1 MLGKLHRYVLWEVLR
16 LFIISLAVVTSVI
29 MAGVIVQRLVAEG
42 LGILAIIQLLPYGLP
57 IALQY
62 ALPATLLFSVCSV
75 FGRMAAEN
83 EIVAIKGSGVSP
95 LRVMTPVLFLA
106 LLLSPVAVWLNDLAM
121 SWGEPGMNRVVLY
134 SIEEIVYRVLKRDKS
149 YRSQGGF
156 EIAVKDI
163 EDRWLLSPVIT
174 IRSPGGSSHQTLS
187 AERAKLRLNPQRETL
202 SIELVDYQLVQGPKL
217 RFSDKDRHV
226 LEFPLHKA
234 ARKSARANRPSQ
246 LPLSQIGGEISR
258 EKTHFRRQQ
267 EQLVARC
274 AMGLSIGRQS
284 LFDDATAEKCRS
296 DQARSRRRLHRLHT
310 EPWRRWALG
319 FSCFFFVWFGLP
331 LAIWMRSADYA
342 TTFGACFF
350 PILAIYY
357 PIFGMGL
364 DRAKDGAWPPYSV
377 WICNVVMLVLGSV
390 LVRKAYR
397 H

>member
-1 MLGKLHRYVLWEVLR
+1 LGEVIR
-16 LFIISLAVVTSVI
+16 LFLISLAIVTTVI

-42 LGILAIIQLLPYGLP
+42 LGILAIVQLLPYGLP

-83 EIVAIKGSGVSP
+83 EIVAIKSSGVSP
-95 LRVMTPVLFLA
+95 VRVMTPVLILS

-149 YRSQGGF
+149 YQSQGGF
-156 EIAVKDI
+156 EIAVKGV
-163 EDRWLLSPVIT
+163 EDRWLISPMIT
-174 IRSPGGSSHQTLS
+174 IRSQTIGNHQTIS
-187 AERAKLRLNPQRETL
+187 AEKARLRLNPERETL
-202 SIELVDYQLVQGPKL
+202 TIDLVDYQWHDGDSN
-217 RFSDKDRHV
+217 RFRDGTQHS
-226 LEFPLHKA
+226 LEFPLRQA
-234 ARKSARANRPSQ
+234 ARKSSRSNRPSQ
-246 LPLSQIGGEISR
+246 FPLREIGGEIR
-258 EKTHFRRQQ
+258 KERVRNQTQQ
-267 EQLVARC
+267 ELLVAWC
-274 AMGLSIGRQS
+274 AMGLSVGRPA
-284 LFDDATAEKCRS
+284 LFDDGPAQHFQWVRSQSEK
-296 DQARSRRRLHRLHT
+296 RLYRLET

-319 FSCFFFVWFGLP
+319 FSCFFFVWFGMP

-377 WICNVVMLVLGSV
+377 WICNLVMFALGSF
-390 LVRKAYR
+390 LVRRAYR